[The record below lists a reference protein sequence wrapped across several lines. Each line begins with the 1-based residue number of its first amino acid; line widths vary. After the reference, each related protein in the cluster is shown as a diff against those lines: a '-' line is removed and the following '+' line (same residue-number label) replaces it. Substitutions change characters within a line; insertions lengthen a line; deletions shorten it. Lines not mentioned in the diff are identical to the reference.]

1 MRVLISGV
9 TGQDGSYLTD
19 YLLDKGYDVYGII
32 RRVSTPN
39 LKNIEHNLSNDKF
52 HLIDGDL
59 TDLPSLIEAY
69 KEAQPD
75 LAFNLAA
82 QSIAENEFIPLLK
95 TQKLCL
101 RTFKNL
107 WDELKLKNTVKI
119 LQIDGVE
126 TEVIE
131 VKSNQIRALGYTAGM
146 GNWKKIIQISR
157 HKYNGKMVRL
167 NQKYGSVCAT
177 PYHSVYDIEGNLCD
191 AINNPVLLPMRK
203 INYYSH
209 LKEEVKIKVQGTF
222 ESDNDWFW
230 STKKLD
236 VKFPKVVNKDTLE
249 EFLRFCAAYI
259 AEGCCH
265 SRDNGW
271 QDVVIISNNDK
282 SWLES
287 VEKDIKRVIPGISC
301 YYTENKKENYDSTWN
316 MCISDKTL
324 YQIIVSLCGKGSIN
338 KRIPDFVF
346 KLKEKYKIIFINK
359 LIEGDGCVEN
369 RKLFNTIRYTT
380 VSKELATG
388 LCLLLSL
395 LNRDYTCRMSEDNNE
410 DHNAVYFIRE
420 VKSYQLQQG
429 IEQRKL
435 DLIDYDGY
443 VYDIAVEGL
452 HNFTVGVGNIVVH
465 NSFVATSWTQPIL
478 TCNVTGMGAVNFFE
492 AARLVKPDT
501 KVYQAS
507 SSEMFS
513 GKIYPQNEKTP
524 FEPRSP
530 YGAAKLFAHKMVD
543 IYRKSYDMF
552 IVGGILFN
560 HETEFEFMPV
570 IIREKDSYEF
580 DIKPL
585 SDVIEF
591 DKTKKEY
598 QEKEVSGLQIWDKDG
613 WVDITYASA
622 YPHDIENDN
631 KAPRMINSRMGINGA
646 TGSHVVFMADG
657 SEKETKDIVIG
668 DRLEKLSL
676 PKAEWEMAT
685 AKIPNL
691 CDEAE
696 MLGMLVGDGYV
707 PSNGNGAKFINSD
720 EKLRNRFTELW
731 GKVAGGK
738 VNYYP
743 SKSGFNPENTVGY
756 LGLSGNN
763 SYLHSLDLYT
773 SDRKK
778 RVPKKVLN
786 ASPQVQLA
794 FLRGYNATDGL
805 KKNKCTYEFKNFKTN
820 SATLA
825 MGLIYLIEC
834 TTKQKY
840 NLTVEKPEKPWYHI
854 YYSINLLSPTNNLE
868 KEKQVKGLIEQGVGQ
883 RAINRITG
891 ISRAF
896 VRKIQNGGVA
906 CIEHHME
913 QDDCEVKKIIEMPD
927 YDGWFYDL
935 TTTSGAFHA
944 GIGKCHVH
952 NSPRRGIEFVTQ
964 KIVDTIVRQKVLKE
978 DICLEVGN
986 IEACRDWSHAKDMC
1000 INLDVPI
1007 LTPQGWK
1014 FHYELEENDEV
1025 INFNPGQNCMS
1036 RDKIKRVIYQ
1046 KTEGDKVIL
1055 KGRGVYLSVTPQ
1067 HRVYYQQK
1075 SKNSQSGWSDWK
1087 VCTAKEFHDKLSDKV
1102 YRTKYNYRL
1111 PHFQDYK
1118 TQDID
1123 VSDDVLYLL
1132 GVLLTEGCSHNI
1144 AKGGG
1149 TQVSISQS
1157 ITANKTVWNKIK
1169 KCLDNLKLDY
1179 NEKIRNNG
1187 VTEWVFRAESSRQI
1201 LDLFDGF
1208 DVHTAP
1214 QFIYSLSQRQAE
1226 VLFNSMMDCDGH
1238 WGGLNYK
1245 SSNYNLAVA
1254 FQTIAH
1260 LAGYR
1265 TTGVYKVSNGGGL
1278 VKNLS
1283 SCYQV
1288 GIVTK
1293 SKKYTYV
1300 QEVDLINDGTELV
1313 WCIETVNGTIITRD
1327 NECISISGNCRGM
1340 YLMLQQDKPKD
1351 YILSSGKTWSV
1362 RNFIDAAYRYFGEEA
1377 RWFIDDG
1384 LPYAITNGVTVR
1396 SVPQFYRP
1404 NEVDVLC
1411 GDSKRAREE
1420 LNWQPKYDFEALVEE
1435 MIESRIAYY
1444 KSIK

>member
-9 TGQDGSYLTD
+9 TGQDGSYLAD
-19 YLLDKGYDVYGII
+19 YLLGKGYDVYGII

-39 LKNIEHNLSNDKF
+39 LKNIEHNLANDRF

-82 QSIAENEFIPLLK
+82 Q
-95 TQKLCL
+95 
-101 RTFKNL
+101 
-107 WDELKLKNTVKI
+107 
-119 LQIDGVE
+119 
-126 TEVIE
+126 
-131 VKSNQIRALGYTAGM
+131 
-146 GNWKKIIQISR
+146 
-157 HKYNGKMVRL
+157 
-167 NQKYGSVCAT
+167 
-177 PYHSVYDIEGNLCD
+177 
-191 AINNPVLLPMRK
+191 
-203 INYYSH
+203 
-209 LKEEVKIKVQGTF
+209 
-222 ESDNDWFW
+222 
-230 STKKLD
+230 
-236 VKFPKVVNKDTLE
+236 
-249 EFLRFCAAYI
+249 
-259 AEGCCH
+259 
-265 SRDNGW
+265 
-271 QDVVIISNNDK
+271 
-282 SWLES
+282 
-287 VEKDIKRVIPGISC
+287 
-301 YYTENKKENYDSTWN
+301 
-316 MCISDKTL
+316 
-324 YQIIVSLCGKGSIN
+324 
-338 KRIPDFVF
+338 
-346 KLKEKYKIIFINK
+346 
-359 LIEGDGCVEN
+359 
-369 RKLFNTIRYTT
+369 
-380 VSKELATG
+380 
-388 LCLLLSL
+388 
-395 LNRDYTCRMSEDNNE
+395 
-410 DHNAVYFIRE
+410 
-420 VKSYQLQQG
+420 
-429 IEQRKL
+429 
-435 DLIDYDGY
+435 
-443 VYDIAVEGL
+443 
-452 HNFTVGVGNIVVH
+452 
-465 NSFVATSWTQPIL
+465 SFVATSWTQPIL

-513 GKIYPQNEKTP
+513 GKVYPQNEETP

-543 IYRKSYDMF
+543 IYRKSYGMF

-631 KAPRMINSRMGINGA
+631 KNPRMINSRMGINAA
-646 TGSHVVFMADG
+646 TGSHVVFMEDG

-763 SYLHSLDLYT
+763 SYLRSLDLYT

-978 DICLEVGN
+978 YICLEVGN
-986 IEACRDWSHAKDMC
+986 IEACRDWSHAKDM
-1000 INLDVPI
+1000 
-1007 LTPQGWK
+1007 
-1014 FHYELEENDEV
+1014 
-1025 INFNPGQNCMS
+1025 
-1036 RDKIKRVIYQ
+1036 
-1046 KTEGDKVIL
+1046 
-1055 KGRGVYLSVTPQ
+1055 
-1067 HRVYYQQK
+1067 
-1075 SKNSQSGWSDWK
+1075 
-1087 VCTAKEFHDKLSDKV
+1087 
-1102 YRTKYNYRL
+1102 
-1111 PHFQDYK
+1111 
-1118 TQDID
+1118 
-1123 VSDDVLYLL
+1123 
-1132 GVLLTEGCSHNI
+1132 
-1144 AKGGG
+1144 
-1149 TQVSISQS
+1149 
-1157 ITANKTVWNKIK
+1157 
-1169 KCLDNLKLDY
+1169 
-1179 NEKIRNNG
+1179 
-1187 VTEWVFRAESSRQI
+1187 
-1201 LDLFDGF
+1201 
-1208 DVHTAP
+1208 
-1214 QFIYSLSQRQAE
+1214 
-1226 VLFNSMMDCDGH
+1226 
-1238 WGGLNYK
+1238 
-1245 SSNYNLAVA
+1245 
-1254 FQTIAH
+1254 
-1260 LAGYR
+1260 
-1265 TTGVYKVSNGGGL
+1265 
-1278 VKNLS
+1278 
-1283 SCYQV
+1283 
-1288 GIVTK
+1288 
-1293 SKKYTYV
+1293 V
-1300 QEVDLINDGTELV
+1300 Q
-1313 WCIETVNGTIITRD
+1313 
-1327 NECISISGNCRGM
+1327 GM

-1362 RNFIDAAYRYFGEEA
+1362 KNFIDTTYHYLGEEP
-1377 RWFIDDG
+1377 RWFTGDNG
-1384 LPYAITNGVTVR
+1384 LPYAVTNGVTVR

-1404 NEVDVLC
+1404 NEVDILC

-1420 LNWQPKYDFEALVEE
+1420 LNWQPQYDFNALVEE